1 MDWQVLDRSRRK
13 RAWLALGFGLLLLFA
28 GPRPLVAED
37 DLTGQLL
44 VAAPDMSDPNF
55 AHTVIYI
62 LRHDPSGALGLV
74 INRPMGE
81 VPLDRLLALLQGHA
95 GGTENGGAENGG
107 TENGSTGTGS
117 TGTGSAEN
125 GGKSEAG
132 DPLLVFS
139 GGPVEPYRPFTLHS
153 RDVMP
158 AHSVPVDDDTA
169 FNVED
174 DVLKALAN
182 HAAPKSMIFALG
194 YCGWAE
200 GQLESELNRGD
211 WYVVASDPALV
222 FGTEPGHIWERAV
235 ALFSTE
241 L

>member
-1 MDWQVLDRSRRK
+1 MDWQVLERSRRK

-62 LRHDPSGALGLV
+62 LRHDSGGALGLV

-81 VPLDRLLALLQGHA
+81 VPLDRLLALLHGQA
-95 GGTENGGAENGG
+95 AG
-107 TENGSTGTGS
+107 TENGSTEN
-117 TGTGSAEN
+117 GSAEN

-158 AHSVPVDDDTA
+158 DHSVPVDDDTA

-174 DVLKALAN
+174 DVLKALAD

-200 GQLESELNRGD
+200 GQLESELDRGD

-222 FGTEPGHIWERAV
+222 FGTEPDHLWERAV